1 MPLFRLSAG
10 STSVHEP
17 TDKSVGRYQVLV
29 DDGVVIKVKWE
40 NVQSSSRPL
49 RAGLQNSIDAAFEY
63 FDSVACEIYPDQ
75 LELSETEIQSMQQD
89 CMKEMT
95 QAIDRWRSDP
105 TTPHARA
112 GHTLPQSAWRKDAS
126 DTILL
131 CVLQWRTDNG
141 DVSDRFLE
149 SDIWSSLHAGMT
161 QWRNSTEPQPNF
173 MSR

>member
-1 MPLFRLSAG
+1 MNGTRGTIQA
-10 STSVHEP
+10 
-17 TDKSVGRYQVLV
+17 TDKSVGRYQVLL

-40 NVQSSSRPL
+40 NVESSSHPL

-63 FDSVACEIYPDQ
+63 FDCVAGEIYPDR

-89 CMKEMT
+89 CMKDMM
-95 QAIDRWRSDP
+95 QAIDRWRRDP
-105 TTPHARA
+105 ITPHVRA
-112 GHTLPQSAWRKDAS
+112 DHMLPQSAWRTDAS

-131 CVLQWRTDNG
+131 CVLQWRTDSG

-161 QWRNSTEPQPNF
+161 QWRNSTEPQPKL
-173 MSR
+173 